1 MSDKLAD
8 LDIPLLLNE
17 EIYILD
23 RPQKPLTEALDE
35 VDELQPFS
43 YKGEFGKRIL
53 ILVEE
58 PNEDFLPAEQEAFL
72 LKILGAMQLGFE
84 EIALVNKAKS
94 GDWQP
99 ELEPEF
105 ILTFGISEQTK
116 ADYTVT
122 KKEGV
127 QVLNAHGLGQIEA
140 DVNLKRRLWEALKV
154 MFTS

>member
-23 RPQKPLTEALDE
+23 KPQKPLADTLEEVTEA
-35 VDELQPFS
+35 QTFS

-53 ILVEE
+53 ILVEDT
-58 PNEDFLPAEQEAFL
+58 NEEFLPAEQEAFL
-72 LKILGAMQLGFE
+72 LKVLGAIQLGFG
-84 EIALVNKAKS
+84 EIALVNIATS
-94 GDWQP
+94 GDWQT

-105 ILTFGISEQTK
+105 ILSFGISEQSK
-116 ADYTVT
+116 ADYTINN
-122 KKEGV
+122 KAGIQE
-127 QVLNAHGLGQIEA
+127 LNAHGLGQIEA